1 MKRYKQQ
8 FLEYEIPLEIG
19 DSILYGKFLNKKA
32 TIKAFGKTDKGQPT
46 IITDTGKEIVLLKI
60 RIERLMK

>member
-1 MKRYKQQ
+1 VERYKQQ

-46 IITDTGKEIVLLKI
+46 IILDSGKEIVLLKI
-60 RIERLMK
+60 RIEKLLK